1 MKREQAMRALAKV
14 IDPELGVDIVTLG
27 FIRRLTVTPAGQVD
41 LVMTLTSPLC
51 PMRQEIKGQVSQA
64 LKQAGA
70 SAVRVSLEFDP
81 PWQPPPAAKALLG
94 L

>member
-1 MKREQAMRALAKV
+1 MNREQATRALAKV
-14 IDPELGVDIVTLG
+14 IDPELGIDVVTLG
-27 FIRRLTVTPAGQVD
+27 FIRRLDVASDGEVK

-64 LKQAGA
+64 LKRAGA
-70 SAVRVSLEFDP
+70 SAVKISLEFDP